1 MGAKAIE
8 LDSRNKQLNILRT
21 ARSLNVERVVYE
33 INVMGYFKPGE
44 RMRMMY
50 YSRKW
55 HRHTWKKKSEHSYQE
70 ST

>member
-50 YSRKW
+50 YSRK
-55 HRHTWKKKSEHSYQE
+55 
-70 ST
+70 